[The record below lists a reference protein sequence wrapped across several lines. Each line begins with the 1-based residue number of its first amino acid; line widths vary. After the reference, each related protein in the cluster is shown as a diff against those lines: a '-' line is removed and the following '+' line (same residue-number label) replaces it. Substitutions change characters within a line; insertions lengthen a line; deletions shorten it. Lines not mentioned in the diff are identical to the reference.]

1 MKKDIYRTI
10 AIVTGIFML
19 TVTIM
24 LTTNYFQVRN
34 ISPLQT
40 EVMETLKS
48 LNETYGDNTTLQE
61 QIRQLDLLARKAYF
75 VQEEHQKMGVY
86 LLIAM
91 SIVFIAC
98 LRGYYADIKHIA
110 PKHIDVFDEWL
121 IQSRS
126 RKYIHILTGAL
137 AVIALFIIINAN
149 RKESGSTDENA
160 VTEETVIAEQT
171 ENVASEESAEA
182 ETLAAVTTNETSS
195 NEDAASAT
203 ETTAETKEV
212 VEQSEATT
220 QVATEEAAKANNAD
234 NAPTTES
241 AKPAETA
248 QTTPNDASAT
258 ATAPETATPATT
270 QQRVNHH
277 MFRGRNSNGHSSAK
291 GIPTKWDLASGGSI
305 KWKEAL
311 SSKQGFSSPIVH
323 NDRIFFTGGDAS
335 SRELYCHDLASG
347 KQLWSLKADNI
358 AGSPA
363 TPPQVAGNT
372 GYASATAATDGK
384 HVCAIFA
391 TGDIICS
398 DFDGK
403 RLWAKNLG
411 IPENQYGFVSSLVVW
426 GSSVFIQFDNNNI
439 RKVVALDIAT
449 GNVRWQKEREGKVS
463 WSSPIIAT
471 VDGNAQLIL
480 MGNPNV
486 AAYNPSNG
494 EMLWSV
500 EGMAGEVCP
509 SPCSADGIIYAA
521 NEYAKLMAING
532 KDGSVV
538 WEAADYLPEVSSP
551 VVANGKVYI
560 ATSYGV
566 LAVYNAKTGEMIAEK
581 ELNVELYSSPM
592 VVEGK
597 IYLISK
603 DGQVFIFST
612 DDAVTQIN
620 SFATGEATYAT
631 PAFLDGMIVIRT
643 EQSLYC
649 VADK

>member
-10 AIVTGIFML
+10 AVVTGIFML

-110 PKHIDVFDEWL
+110 PKNIDMFDEWL

-137 AVIALFIIINAN
+137 AAIALFIIINAN
-149 RKESGSTDENA
+149 RKESGSTDKNA
-160 VTEETVIAEQT
+160 VPDETVIAEQVD
-171 ENVASEESAEA
+171 NAASEATSEA
-182 ETLAAVTTNETSS
+182 ETLATVTATETSS
-195 NEDAASAT
+195 NEDTTSAT
-203 ETTAETKEV
+203 DTTAETKEV

-220 QVATEEAAKANNAD
+220 QVATEETTKANNAD
-234 NAPTTES
+234 NTPTTES
-241 AKPAETA
+241 AKPTETA
-248 QTTPNDASAT
+248 QATPNDAP
-258 ATAPETATPATT
+258 ATAPETATPATM
-270 QQRVNHH
+270 QQRVNHQ

-305 KWKEAL
+305 KWKEVL

-449 GNVRWQKEREGKVS
+449 GNVRWQKDREGKVS

-494 EMLWSV
+494 EELWSV

-551 VVANGKVYI
+551 VVANGKIYI

>member
-10 AIVTGIFML
+10 AVVTGIFML

-110 PKHIDVFDEWL
+110 PKNIDVFDEWL

-149 RKESGSTDENA
+149 RKELGSTDENIA
-160 VTEETVIAEQT
+160 TDEVVMAEQIDNTTSETTSDT
-171 ENVASEESAEA
+171 ET
-182 ETLAAVTTNETSS
+182 ETLAAVTTTETSS
-195 NEDAASAT
+195 NEDFASAT

-212 VEQSEATT
+212 VEQSETTT
-220 QVATEEAAKANNAD
+220 QAATEEAAKANNAD
-234 NAPTTES
+234 NAPATES
-241 AKPAETA
+241 AKPAETSQA
-248 QTTPNDASAT
+248 TPNDAPAT
-258 ATAPETATPATT
+258 APATT
-270 QQRVNHH
+270 QQRVNHQ

-311 SSKQGFSSPIVH
+311 SSKQGFSSPVVH

-426 GSSVFIQFDNNNI
+426 GSSVFIQFDNNNM

-449 GNVRWQKEREGKVS
+449 GNVRWQKERGGKVS

-486 AAYNPSNG
+486 TAYNPSNG
-494 EMLWSV
+494 EILWSV

-649 VADK
+649 VTDK

>member
-1 MKKDIYRTI
+1 
-10 AIVTGIFML
+10 
-19 TVTIM
+19 
-24 LTTNYFQVRN
+24 
-34 ISPLQT
+34 
-40 EVMETLKS
+40 
-48 LNETYGDNTTLQE
+48 
-61 QIRQLDLLARKAYF
+61 
-75 VQEEHQKMGVY
+75 
-86 LLIAM
+86 
-91 SIVFIAC
+91 
-98 LRGYYADIKHIA
+98 
-110 PKHIDVFDEWL
+110 
-121 IQSRS
+121 
-126 RKYIHILTGAL
+126 
-137 AVIALFIIINAN
+137 
-149 RKESGSTDENA
+149 
-160 VTEETVIAEQT
+160 
-171 ENVASEESAEA
+171 
-182 ETLAAVTTNETSS
+182 
-195 NEDAASAT
+195 
-203 ETTAETKEV
+203 
-212 VEQSEATT
+212 
-220 QVATEEAAKANNAD
+220 
-234 NAPTTES
+234 
-241 AKPAETA
+241 
-248 QTTPNDASAT
+248 
-258 ATAPETATPATT
+258 
-270 QQRVNHH
+270 

-291 GIPTKWDLASGGSI
+291 SIPAKWDLASGGSI

-335 SRELYCHDLASG
+335 SREIYCHDLASG

-403 RLWAKNLG
+403 RIWAKNLG
-411 IPENQYGFVSSLVVW
+411 VPENQYGFVSSLVVW
-426 GSSVFIQFDNNNI
+426 GSSVFVQFDNNNM

-449 GNVRWQKEREGKVS
+449 GNVRWQKERDGKVS

-486 AAYNPSNG
+486 TAYNPSNG
-494 EMLWSV
+494 EVLWSV

-551 VVANGKVYI
+551 VVANGKIYI

-566 LAVYNAKTGEMIAEK
+566 LAVYNAKNGEMIAEK

-597 IYLISK
+597 IYLIAK

>member
-10 AIVTGIFML
+10 AVVTGIFML

-91 SIVFIAC
+91 SVVFIAC

-110 PKHIDVFDEWL
+110 PKNIDVFDEWL
-121 IQSRS
+121 IQSLS
-126 RKYIHILTGAL
+126 RKYIRILTGTL

-149 RKESGSTDENA
+149 RKESGSTDENT
-160 VTEETVIAEQT
+160 VTDEAVIAEQI
-171 ENVASEESAEA
+171 ENAASEETSEA
-182 ETLAAVTTNETSS
+182 ETLATVTTTETSS

-220 QVATEEAAKANNAD
+220 QVATEETTKANNAD
-234 NAPTTES
+234 NATTPES
-241 AKPAETA
+241 AKPAETTQA
-248 QTTPNDASAT
+248 TPNDAP
-258 ATAPETATPATT
+258 ATAPAAT
-270 QQRVNHH
+270 QQRVNHQ

-291 GIPTKWDLASGGSI
+291 GIPTKWNLASGGSI

-463 WSSPIIAT
+463 WSSPIIAM

-494 EMLWSV
+494 EELWSV

-551 VVANGKVYI
+551 VVANGKIYI

>member
-10 AIVTGIFML
+10 AVVTGIFML

-91 SIVFIAC
+91 SVVFIAC

-110 PKHIDVFDEWL
+110 PKDIDVFDEWL

-126 RKYIHILTGAL
+126 RKYIRILTGAL
-137 AVIALFIIINAN
+137 AAIALFIIINAN

-160 VTEETVIAEQT
+160 VTDETVIAEQV
-171 ENVASEESAEA
+171 ENVASEETSEA

-212 VEQSEATT
+212 VEQSEATV
-220 QVATEEAAKANNAD
+220 QSAPEEVAKANNAA
-234 NAPTTES
+234 NATTPES
-241 AKPAETA
+241 AKPAETTQA
-248 QTTPNDASAT
+248 TPNDAPAT
-258 ATAPETATPATT
+258 TPAAT
-270 QQRVNHH
+270 QQRVNHQ

-426 GSSVFIQFDNNNI
+426 GSSVFIQFDNNNM

-449 GNVRWQKEREGKVS
+449 GNVRWQKERDGKVS

-486 AAYNPSNG
+486 TAYNPSNG
-494 EMLWSV
+494 EELWSV

-566 LAVYNAKTGEMIAEK
+566 LAVYNAKTGDMIAEK

-631 PAFLDGMIVIRT
+631 PAFLDGTIVIRT